1 MDNKEMLSLAIED
14 TDILSKKQ
22 KAVLNLLCKSDFPVS
37 SVTIENAMQVS
48 RQAIY
53 LTLKVLLD
61 RGFITRTK
69 ERVFLYAPNKLKI
82 LELIERYKFNIS
94 KK

>member
-1 MDNKEMLSLAIED
+1 MLNLAIED

-22 KAVLNLLCKSDFPVS
+22 KVVLKFLCKSDFPVS

-48 RQAIY
+48 RQAAY

-69 ERVFLYAPNKLKI
+69 ERVFLYSPNKLKT
-82 LELIERYKFNIS
+82 LELMERYKFNIS
-94 KK
+94 KQ